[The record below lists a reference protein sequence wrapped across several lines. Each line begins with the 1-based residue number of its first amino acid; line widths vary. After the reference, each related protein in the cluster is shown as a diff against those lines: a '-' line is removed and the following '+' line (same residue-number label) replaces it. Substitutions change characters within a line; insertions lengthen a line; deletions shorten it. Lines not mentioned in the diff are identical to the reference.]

1 MGIFR
6 DSRIYV
12 AGHTGLLGSAIC
24 KKLNTTGYT
33 NIITC
38 SHREL
43 DLTDQAQVR
52 LFFAQKQPEYVFL
65 AAGLTGGILANQAA
79 PADFLHTNIAIQDN
93 VFQAAQEYG
102 VRHLIF
108 YGSSCVY
115 PKDCPQ
121 PIKEE
126 YLLTGPIE
134 ETSEAYAIAKISG
147 VLACKAYNTQFK
159 TNRFIALVPN
169 SMYGPNDNF
178 ELESAHVLSALIRKF
193 HDAKIKKQD
202 KVILWGSGNPRREFI
217 FTEDVADAS
226 IFAMNNAEKFKNN
239 YYNIGSGSDYS
250 IKELAKI
257 VAQIVGFQGRI
268 DWDRTKPDGSPRKLL
283 DSKKFL
289 TLGWKP
295 KTTFEKGLRLTY
307 EWYLENMTPQ
317 AKL

>member
-1 MGIFR
+1 MGMFK

-65 AAGLTGGILANQAA
+65 AAGLTGGIEANKAY
-79 PADFLHTNIAIQDN
+79 PARFLHVNIAIQDN
-93 VFQAAQEYG
+93 VFEAVQEYG
-102 VRHLIF
+102 VKHLIF
-108 YGSSCVY
+108 YASSCIY
-115 PKDCPQ
+115 PKDSPQ
-121 PIKEE
+121 PMKEE
-126 YLLTGPIE
+126 YLFTGPIE
-134 ETSEAYAIAKISG
+134 STSEAYAIAKISG
-147 VLACKAYNTQFK
+147 VLACRAYNNQFK

-178 ELESAHVLSALIRKF
+178 ELESAHVLSVLIRKF
-193 HDAKIKKQD
+193 HDAKVKKQD

-217 FTEDVADAS
+217 FTEDVANAS
-226 IFAMNNAEKFKNN
+226 IFAMNNAGKFKNN
-239 YYNIGSGSDYS
+239 HYNIGSGTDYS

-257 VAQIVGFQGRI
+257 VAGILGFKGDI
-268 DWDRTKPDGSPRKLL
+268 SWDKTKPDGAPRKLL
-283 DSKKFL
+283 DSSKFL
-289 TLGWKP
+289 ALGWKP
-295 KTTFEKGLRLTY
+295 LVSLQDGLRLTY
-307 EWYLENMTPQ
+307 DWYLENINN
-317 AKL
+317 